1 MNKLQIRSFLLSL
14 RDPDERARW
23 HAMSKKSFN
32 VDLFAEIWRRSGEFE
47 NPEEFLCLLA
57 MATFCKPGELECK
70 AGDKELMRRMQQI
83 AQVIQAKNAAA
94 P

>member
-23 HAMSKKSFN
+23 HAMSKRSFN
-32 VDLFAEIWRRSGEFE
+32 VELFAEIWS
-47 NPEEFLCLLA
+47 
-57 MATFCKPGELECK
+57 ELECK
-70 AGDKELMRRMQQI
+70 ASDKELMRRMQQI